1 MEIEKPNGEDAR
13 EVVYASDF
21 VGLQLDT
28 VREHESFVW
37 PGSNPAAAPPPTAQ
51 ALISATRTWLR
62 RFFFFGAALVTN
74 LLATL
79 WLADLFY
86 RMGWHA
92 THVLLL
98 LVFSLL
104 NGLLILGSFHALVG
118 LWDRLFFWRAVR
130 VTRMVRD
137 KQEQL
142 EQLDRRFAVVMPVYN
157 EDIVKVC
164 ARVEAIYRSI
174 EATGQLESFDFFLLS
189 DTTQLSLW
197 VEEEVAW
204 TNLCRKLNAFG
215 RVFYRRRRINENRK
229 AGNIGDFIKTWG
241 GRYEGMVVLDAD
253 SLMEG
258 RDIVTMART
267 MEAHPRLGILQTPP
281 KLIRGTSVFTRLQQF
296 AMRLYGPLFIRGLNY
311 WQLGQGSYWGH
322 NALIRV
328 RPFSEFC
335 DLPALPGKEP
345 FGGKI
350 LSHDFVEAA
359 LMVKA
364 GWEVWLAWDIEGT
377 YEEAP
382 PTLIDHLKR
391 DRRWCQ
397 GNLQHMWLVFAKKF
411 PFASRTHLFIG
422 IMAYLGSPVW
432 FLFMLL
438 NTWVAWDFRAS
449 QLSELPFDGF
459 VGKHFN
465 LPGDTQAFMLTA
477 LVMFLLFSPKI
488 FAYIGVLSF
497 GSLRR
502 SFGSVTRL
510 TASVTF
516 EMILSALLAPS
527 IMVSH
532 TLIVLGMVFG
542 RSVNWGTQNRETDG
556 TGWGEAFRYHAPAMI
571 IGLLWT
577 AVGYVIGVGF
587 LFWMA
592 PILIGLV
599 FSPIVSVLTSR
610 SRYGKALM
618 KHRILATPEE
628 ITPSEVMLLAD
639 AAKAAVDPA
648 LTANASQRGGVVA
661 AVVDPY
667 VNGVHVSLLESETE
681 YIETSLTE
689 RLLSEGPESLNKNE
703 MAEVM
708 YSAQSMLMMH
718 RSVWSR
724 PFEQLHPTWSRAV
737 ESYRLRLEDHAK
749 MGD

>member
-1 MEIEKPNGEDAR
+1 MEIKKPSGEDAQEDLDADAR
-13 EVVYASDF
+13 EP
-21 VGLQLDT
+21 
-28 VREHESFVW
+28 ESFVW
-37 PGSNPAAAPPPTAQ
+37 SESNAAAAPPASAQ
-51 ALISATRTWLR
+51 ALISSQRTWLR
-62 RFFFFGAALVTN
+62 RFCLFGVVVLTN
-74 LLATL
+74 VLATL

-98 LVFSLL
+98 IVFSLL
-104 NGLLILGSFHALVG
+104 NGLLVLGSFHALLG

-137 KQEQL
+137 KQEKL
-142 EQLDRRFAVVMPVYN
+142 NRRFAVVMPVYN

-164 ARVEAIYRSI
+164 ARVEAIFRSI
-174 EATGQLESFDFFLLS
+174 EATGQLEAFDFFLLS

-335 DLPALPGKEP
+335 ELPALPGKEP

-438 NTWVAWDFRAS
+438 NTWVAFDFRSS
-449 QLSELPFDGF
+449 QLSKLPFDGI
-459 VGKHFN
+459 VGKYFDIT
-465 LPGDTQAFMLTA
+465 GDIQAFVLTT

-488 FAYIGVLSF
+488 FAYLGVLCF
-497 GSLRR
+497 GSIRR
-502 SFGSVTRL
+502 SFGSVVRL
-510 TASVTF
+510 TASVAL
-516 EMILSALLAPS
+516 EMMLSALLAPS

-542 RSVNWGTQNRETDG
+542 RSVKWGNQNRETDG

-571 IGLLWT
+571 IGVLWT
-577 AVGYVIGVGF
+577 WVGYMIGVGF

-592 PILIGLV
+592 PILVGLV
-599 FSPIVSVLTSR
+599 FAPVISVLTSR
-610 SRYGKALM
+610 SRYGLAMLH
-618 KHRILATPEE
+618 HRILVTPEE
-628 ITPSEVMLLAD
+628 LKPSEVMVLAD
-639 AAKAAVDPA
+639 EAKAAVDPA
-648 LTANASQRGGVVA
+648 LTANAAHRSGVVA

-667 VNGVHVSLLESETE
+667 VNGVHVSLLESETDHAE
-681 YIETSLTE
+681 SILTGRWLTDGPDSL
-689 RLLSEGPESLNKNE
+689 SKNE

-708 YSAQSMLMMH
+708 YSAQSMLTMH

-724 PFEQLHPTWSRAV
+724 PFDQLHPAWSRAV
-737 ESYRLRLEDHAK
+737 ESYRLRLEDQVK